1 LTDNRQSDVA
11 VGGVLLAALGEFRR
25 IWGRALLL
33 TILTFFVAIFLSTLI
48 ASMDTDFTG
57 DGWSAGAFLYN
68 WMAILMAYAVII
80 RLAGY
85 LLDACQA
92 DTGTPPDKSALVRS
106 VFVETTAFAA
116 LMAVPTTLD
125 PEDGL
130 TLWDVV
136 ISVPWS
142 LADTVMIA
150 FLIYTAVRRDFA
162 KRHPDDDFNW
172 REIPAHVTG
181 KLIVVTA
188 FLGCAVGILLEYIRG
203 FRYADPGDLDTVM
216 FDAGTELTI
225 FASHFLASW
234 LLDGVFAA
242 IFISWYKLLP
252 SVQAR
257 AGSIRNIF
265 S

>member
-1 LTDNRQSDVA
+1 MPDNQQSDIA

-25 IWGRALLL
+25 IWVRALLL
-33 TILTFFVAIFLSTLI
+33 TILIFVVDIFLSILI
-48 ASMDTDFTG
+48 ASIDPGFAEN
-57 DGWSAGAFLYN
+57 GWSTGGFLYS

-80 RLAGY
+80 RLSGY
-85 LLDACQA
+85 LLDACQI
-92 DTGTPPDKSALVRS
+92 DTVSPQPKSTLVRS

-116 LMAVPTTLD
+116 LMAVPATLD

-130 TLWDVV
+130 SLWDVV

-150 FLIYTAVRRDFA
+150 FLIYTAIRRDFA
-162 KRHPDDDFNW
+162 WRHLDGDFSW
-172 REIPAHVTG
+172 REMPTRVTG
-181 KLIVVTA
+181 MLIVVTA
-188 FLGCAVGILLEYIRG
+188 FLGAAVGILLEYIRG
-203 FRYADPGDLDTVM
+203 FRYADPGNLDTVM

-225 FASHFLASW
+225 LGSHFIASW
-234 LLDGVFAA
+234 LLGGLFAA

-252 SVQAR
+252 SVQVR
-257 AGSIRNIF
+257 AGGIRNIF